1 MVITWVRFLPLAM
14 IISPLLGWGVL
25 TVFRPYLSRKAAAI
39 IANCTVGFSAI
50 CVALSIK
57 TVVGNHPLNNVLYD
71 WISIPGFSL
80 SFGLSLDR
88 LSLLMAA
95 MVTGVG
101 FLVHLYSIGYMSHE
115 SQSNRYFGHLNLF
128 IFFMLVLVMS
138 DNMVG
143 TFIGWEGVG
152 LCSYLL
158 IGFWNTRPAYLKAA
172 SKAFVMNRI
181 GDVGFVIAM
190 AIILLNFGTLNYHE
204 IIHQLP
210 YLQLSSMT
218 LFSIGS
224 ALVLAISGKS
234 AQFPLYTWLP
244 DAMAGPTPVSALIH
258 AATMVTS
265 GVYLVN
271 RMHPLFNSSPQSL
284 QLLLIVGILTTLI
297 GGVTA
302 TFQTDLKKILAYSTV
317 SQLGF
322 MVIALGLG
330 CYQVALFHML
340 THAFFK
346 ALLFLSAGNI
356 IHGLDGE
363 QDIRKMGG
371 VRKLLPVTGLLMGI
385 GTLSIIGLPPLS
397 GFFSK
402 EAIFSAAMSQ
412 SPVAF
417 GALILGSCLTVFYMA
432 RMVYFVFFGTYRGN
446 VGHPH
451 EGSISMQ
458 LALVTLAAFSI
469 MGGLFGSIFHLP
481 EPHQT
486 ELLLPA
492 ITIGIICIFGTAGI
506 LWARAQSRRTVTAD
520 RPLLGLD
527 AIYDQFIVAP
537 YLYTSRILINTI
549 DRRLN
554 QSIVGMGQMTQRI
567 GALSIRIQT
576 GNVGTYVV
584 LMLLAIVALFLK
596 VVIR

>member
-1 MVITWVRFLPLAM
+1 MVITVIEFLPIA
-14 IISPLLGWGVL
+14 IILSPLLGWGVL
-25 TVFRPYLSRKAAAI
+25 TLLRPYLSRMSAAI
-39 IANCTVGFSAI
+39 IANATVGFSAI

-57 TVVGNHPLNNVLYD
+57 TVVGNHPLHVALYD

-101 FLVHLYSIGYMSHE
+101 FLVHLYSIGYMAKDP
-115 SQSNRYFGHLNLF
+115 QSNRYFGYLNLF
-128 IFFMLVLVMS
+128 VFFMLVLVMS

-158 IGFWNTRPAYLKAA
+158 IGFWNTNQSYLKAA
-172 SKAFVMNRI
+172 TKAFVMNRI

-190 AIILLNFGTLNYHE
+190 ATILLHFGTLNYHE
-204 IIHQLP
+204 ILHQIP
-210 YLQLSSMT
+210 YIQLSTTT
-218 LFSIGS
+218 LFVIGS

-271 RMHPLFNSSPQSL
+271 RMHGLFDLSQPTL
-284 QLLLIVGILTTLI
+284 QLLLMVGILTTLI

-302 TFQTDLKKILAYSTV
+302 IFQTDLKKILAYSTV

-346 ALLFLSAGNI
+346 ALLFLSAGNVL
-356 IHGLDGE
+356 HGLAGE

-371 VRKLLPVTGLLMGI
+371 LRKMLPVTTVLMGI
-385 GTLSIIGLPPLS
+385 GAITIIGLPPLS

-402 EAIFSAAMSQ
+402 EAIFAAALNQ
-412 SPVAF
+412 SPFAF
-417 GALILGSCLTVFYMA
+417 GALLIGSSLTVFYMA
-432 RMVYFVFFGTYRGN
+432 RMIYFVFFGTYRGN
-446 VGHPH
+446 VTHPH
-451 EGSISMQ
+451 EGSLSMQ
-458 LALVTLAAFSI
+458 LSLVTLAALSV
-469 MGGLFGSIFHLP
+469 MGGLFGTVFHLP
-481 EPHQT
+481 EAPHP
-486 ELLLPA
+486 EYLLPA
-492 ITIGIICIFGTAGI
+492 ITLAIIAVFGIAGV
-506 LWARAQSRRTVTAD
+506 LWARAQSLKEIVED
-520 RPLLGLD
+520 RLFFGLD
-527 AIYDQFIVAP
+527 ALYDRVVVDP
-537 YLYTSRILINTI
+537 YLFTSRIVINTF
-549 DRRLN
+549 DRWLN
-554 QSIVGMGQMTQRI
+554 QSVMGIGQMTRLI
-567 GALSIRIQT
+567 GELAIRLQT

-584 LMLLAIVALFLK
+584 LMLLAIIGLFLK